1 VHSCDSDSQ
10 GSDHSSLIPASRG
23 GRPIA
28 EVMQGI
34 GEVNRTWGS
43 THDWFIELRDG
54 RRLRLPVDLRAPVP
68 DSSHEGDVIT
78 KKLLQWLSSQQE
90 DRDSGEREDDSEWA
104 MDSDSEADRDG
115 LALTMIPEQE
125 LSMIGVSKGEISE
138 QECQEPVL
146 VSNEAL
152 SGIMGGDPQGHASL
166 EPIRVEP
173 LAVVL
178 PLGLE
183 NSGNEAMSSL
193 GSAGRTPSEWVT
205 RKQKGVGKVLGASY
219 EGYEQTVTELLMDIE
234 ARYLQRKAG
243 MVDSRRPSSSGRK
256 GSRELKGLISS
267 VNYESRESREAK
279 GKGKIQGG
287 DMVLYQ

>member
-1 VHSCDSDSQ
+1 VFCLNFFFF
-10 GSDHSSLIPASRG
+10 SLIYK
-23 GRPIA
+23 
-28 EVMQGI
+28 
-34 GEVNRTWGS
+34 T
-43 THDWFIELRDG
+43 L
-54 RRLRLPVDLRAPVP
+54 
-68 DSSHEGDVIT
+68 
-78 KKLLQWLSSQQE
+78 
-90 DRDSGEREDDSEWA
+90 
-104 MDSDSEADRDG
+104 
-115 LALTMIPEQE
+115 
-125 LSMIGVSKGEISE
+125 GEIADT
-138 QECQEPVL
+138 ECHEPML

-152 SGIMGGDPQGHASL
+152 YGTMGGDPQGHASL

-178 PLGLE
+178 SLGWKH
-183 NSGNEAMSSL
+183 SGNEAERSS

-234 ARYLQRKAG
+234 ARYLQRKASL
-243 MVDSRRPSSSGRK
+243 VDSQRLSSSGRK

-267 VNYESRESREAK
+267 INYDTRESREAK

>member
-1 VHSCDSDSQ
+1 MHSCDSDSQ
-10 GSDHSSLIPASRG
+10 GSDHTSLIPASWG
-23 GRPIA
+23 GRPID

-43 THDWFIELRDG
+43 AHDWFIELRDG
-54 RRLRLPVDLRAPVP
+54 RRFRLPVDLRAPVP
-68 DSSHEGDVIT
+68 DSSNEGDVIT

-90 DRDSGEREDDSEWA
+90 DRDSGEGEDDSEWA
-104 MDSDSEADRDG
+104 MDSDSAADRDG
-115 LALTMIPEQE
+115 LALTVTPEQE
-125 LSMIGVSKGEISE
+125 LPMIGISKGEFSD
-138 QECQEPVL
+138 
-146 VSNEAL
+146 EAL
-152 SGIMGGDPQGHASL
+152 SGVMGGDPQGHASF

-183 NSGNEAMSSL
+183 NSGNEAVSSL
-193 GSAGRTPSEWVT
+193 GSVGRTPSEWVK
-205 RKQKGVGKVLGASY
+205 RKLKGVGKVLGASY
-219 EGYEQTVTELLMDIE
+219 EGYEQTVTELLMDID

-243 MVDSRRPSSSGRK
+243 MVDSQRSSSSGRK

-267 VNYESRESREAK
+267 VNYESRQSREAK

>member
-1 VHSCDSDSQ
+1 
-10 GSDHSSLIPASRG
+10 
-23 GRPIA
+23 
-28 EVMQGI
+28 M
-34 GEVNRTWGS
+34 
-43 THDWFIELRDG
+43 
-54 RRLRLPVDLRAPVP
+54 
-68 DSSHEGDVIT
+68 
-78 KKLLQWLSSQQE
+78 
-90 DRDSGEREDDSEWA
+90 DSGSE
-104 MDSDSEADRDG
+104 SDRDG
-115 LALTMIPEQE
+115 LPLSVIPEQE
-125 LSMIGVSKGEISE
+125 LAMIGVSKGEISE
-138 QECQEPVL
+138 PDYREPMF

-152 SGIMGGDPQGHASL
+152 FGTMGGDPQGHASL

-178 PLGLE
+178 PLGWE
-183 NSGNEAMSSL
+183 HSGNEAARSS
-193 GSAGRTPSEWVT
+193 GSAGRTPSECVM

-243 MVDSRRPSSSGRK
+243 LVDSQRPSSSGRK

-267 VNYESRESREAK
+267 INYDTRESREAK